1 MIDKKTASNLNI
13 TGKNILKDDFKYSV
27 NNCYEPYLSEYS
39 NLILNSN
46 LSNENIIK

>member
-1 MIDKKTASNLNI
+1 MIDRETASHLNI
-13 TGKNILKDDFKYSV
+13 VGKNILRDDSKYSV
-27 NNCYEPYLSEYS
+27 NSYYEPYSNEYS